1 MAQGQGG
8 NVSGVVAAAIAGII
22 AVAVIFQLT
31 QSRSNTLVNDTLGSN
46 GAAQSITGDLFKTG

>member
-1 MAQGQGG
+1 MAQGGG
-8 NVSGVVAAAIAGII
+8 SNVSGVIFAGIAGII

-46 GAAQSITGDLFKTG
+46 GAAQSITKDLFKTG